1 LPNSGNRPPKENKI
15 MKNKAKIISMA
26 LCLGLVT
33 TGAVGTLT
41 GCAGNSNTRST
52 GTYIDDKTVQRQVS
66 SALSDNGEYK
76 FDQVNVDVYRGTCQ
90 LSGFVDT
97 SAQKEKAGDI
107 AKGVQGVMAV
117 ANNITVRNQ

>member
-1 LPNSGNRPPKENKI
+1 
-15 MKNKAKIISMA
+15 MKNTNKMISMA
-26 LCLGLVT
+26 LCLGLLT

-52 GTYIDDKTVQRQVS
+52 GQYIDDKTLGRQVS
-66 SALSDNGEYK
+66 SALSNNAEYK

-97 SAQKEKAGDI
+97 RAQKDKAEDL
-107 AKGVQGVMAV
+107 AKGVQGVSAV
-117 ANNITVRNQ
+117 DNNITVRAAGNQP

>member
-1 LPNSGNRPPKENKI
+1 
-15 MKNKAKIISMA
+15 MKNKTKMISMA
-26 LCLGLVT
+26 LCLGLLT

-52 GTYIDDKTVQRQVS
+52 GQYIDDKTLGHNVRD
-66 SALSDNGEYK
+66 ALSDNAEYK

-97 SAQKEKAGDI
+97 QAQKQKAGDI
-107 AKGVQGVMAV
+107 AKGVQGVTSV
-117 ANNITVRNQ
+117 DNNITVRNQ